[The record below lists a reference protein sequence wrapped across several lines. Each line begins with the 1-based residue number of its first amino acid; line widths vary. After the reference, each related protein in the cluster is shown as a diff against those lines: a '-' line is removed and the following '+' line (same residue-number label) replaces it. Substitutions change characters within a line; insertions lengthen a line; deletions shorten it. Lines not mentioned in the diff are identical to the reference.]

1 MIRKARLQDVKHIHS
16 LIAEQAHT
24 GHLLPRALS
33 EIYSQLRDFS
43 VDANEATGEI
53 LGCAALHIV
62 WEDLA
67 ELRSLAV
74 QTTQQ
79 GGGIGTR
86 LLGTL
91 LREAE
96 EMGVRRVFVLT
107 YRPSLFERAG
117 FKQMDKSRL
126 PHKIWADCIKC
137 TKFPDCDEIALV
149 RNI

>member
-1 MIRKARLQDVKHIHS
+1 MIRKARLQDVKAIHK
-16 LIAEQAHT
+16 LIAEQAQA

-43 VDANEATGEI
+43 VDADESTGEV

-74 QTTQQ
+74 RTNDQ

-86 LLGTL
+86 LLEAL
-91 LREAE
+91 LQEAQ
-96 EMGVRRVFVLT
+96 EMGVKRVFVLT
-107 YRPSLFERAG
+107 YRPRLFEREG
-117 FKQMDKSRL
+117 FLPMDKSRL

-137 TKFPDCDEIALV
+137 SKFPDCDEIALV
-149 RNI
+149 RNV